1 MATKRSG
8 YQTLKKRHEE
18 LEAEL
23 AQLRAERDAA
33 VAEAQAVKTVTW
45 SARIPVTLRD
55 ELKALDPGKTVQQ
68 ITLDALNAYLE
79 AHRTD
84 DAE

>member
-1 MATKRSG
+1 MAAKQSG

-23 AQLRAERDAA
+23 AKVRAERDAA
-33 VAEAQAVKTVTW
+33 VAAAQAVKTVTW

-79 AHRTD
+79 AHD
-84 DAE
+84 DAAAE